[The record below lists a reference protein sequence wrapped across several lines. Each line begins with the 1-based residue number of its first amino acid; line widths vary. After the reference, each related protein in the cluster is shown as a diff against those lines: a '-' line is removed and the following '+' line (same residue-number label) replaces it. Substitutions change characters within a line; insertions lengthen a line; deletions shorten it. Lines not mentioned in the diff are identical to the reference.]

1 MAVGMFGIFQAD
13 MGETTAFDNALAELL
28 EHDKRDECQENH
40 HRRFRALHPFSV
52 KAI

>member
-1 MAVGMFGIFQAD
+1 MFGIFQAD

-28 EHDKRDECQENH
+28 EHAKRDESQENH
-40 HRRFRALHPFSV
+40 HRRFRALHPVSV

>member
-1 MAVGMFGIFQAD
+1 MSVWMFGIFQAD

-28 EHDKRDECQENH
+28 EHAKRDESQENH
-40 HRRFRALHPFSV
+40 HRRFRALHPVSV